1 MYIITYTILAIFC
14 LYLILKA
21 FVKIKFRFWSAQ
33 PVFHIYDLH
42 HWLRPNHIVESDVP
56 NIDKY
61 VNLIDIQTTAVSEMT
76 SESVSEFCNFIKTYY
91 LRNKG
96 TEYLPEESHIMEY
109 LKGSNHPSYVS
120 IYRAPKLVSRFHT
133 EEEKEINSVISAR
146 ILHITIKGQSP
157 FPIYYIDNLC
167 VNPKMRKKGI
177 APKAIR
183 TLYYELRR
191 KNTKVNT
198 YLFKREGEM
207 TAIVPLT
214 TFQCKGYDI
223 SCIEP
228 MEIPHA
234 SMALIEVTAKNL
246 HLLTDFVKMKG
257 PNLDCVIVPEL
268 ANLANIINSNSMAIY
283 GILEAGKLI
292 AVYVLRDSATSYD
305 EHTSMEVVC
314 SLSACP
320 FKEIFVSGFSKAIN
334 ICSEKWNCSKVLIE
348 GLGDNNVL
356 VEYVERREF
365 KPFMTSPS
373 AFFLYNYVSYS
384 HQPDKCFIIC

>member
-1 MYIITYTILAIFC
+1 
-14 LYLILKA
+14 
-21 FVKIKFRFWSAQ
+21 
-33 PVFHIYDLH
+33 
-42 HWLRPNHIVESDVP
+42 VESDIP

-61 VNLIDIQTTAVSEMT
+61 VNLIDIQTIAVSEMT
-76 SESVSEFCNFIKTYY
+76 PETVSEFCNFIKTYY

-120 IYRAPKLVSRFHT
+120 IYRRPKNAFQCNFDD
-133 EEEKEINSVISAR
+133 EEINSVISAR
-146 ILHITIKGQSP
+146 ILYITIKGQSP

-207 TAIVPLT
+207 TAIVPIT
-214 TFQCKGYDI
+214 TFLCKGYDI

-228 MEIPHA
+228 IELPHT

-246 HLLTDFVKMKG
+246 HLLTDLVKMKE
-257 PNLDCVIVPEL
+257 PNLDCVIVPDL
-268 ANLANIINSNSMAIY
+268 TNLANIINTNSISIY
-283 GILEAGKLI
+283 GILESHKLI
-292 AVYVLRDSATSYD
+292 AAYVLRDSATIYD
-305 EHTSMEVVC
+305 EEASMEIVC
-314 SLSACP
+314 SLSACY
-320 FKEIFVSGFSKAIN
+320 FKEIFISGFSKAIN
-334 ICSEKWNCSKVLIE
+334 ICSEKWKCSKVLLE
-348 GLGDNNVL
+348 GVGDNNVL
-356 VEYVERREF
+356 AEYIERRHF

-373 AFFLYNYVSYS
+373 AFFLYNYISYT
-384 HQPDKCFIIC
+384 QKADKCFIIC

>member
-1 MYIITYTILAIFC
+1 MKMLIYTILATFC

-21 FVKIKFRFWSAQ
+21 FVKIKFHFWSAQ

-42 HWLRPNHIVESDVP
+42 HWLRPNQIVEHEVP
-56 NIDKY
+56 HIDKY
-61 VNLIDIQTTAVSEMT
+61 VNVIDIHTTVVSEMT
-76 SESVSEFCNFIKTYY
+76 PETVSEFCNFIKNNY
-91 LRNKG
+91 LRNKQIK
-96 TEYLPEESHIMEY
+96 YLPEETHIMEY

-120 IYRAPKLVSRFHT
+120 IYQRPKVAFQCHA
-133 EEEKEINSVISAR
+133 EKVIHSVISAR
-146 ILHITIKGQSP
+146 ILHITLKGQSS

-167 VNPKMRKKGI
+167 VEPTMRKKGI

-191 KNTKVNT
+191 KNKQVNT

-228 MEIPHA
+228 MELPHA

-246 HLLTDFVKMKG
+246 HLLTDFVKMKA
-257 PNLDCVIVPEL
+257 PTLDCVIVPEV
-268 ANLANIINSNSMAIY
+268 ANLANIINSNIMSVY

-292 AVYVLRDSATSYD
+292 AAYVLRDAATSYD
-305 EHTSMEVVC
+305 DEASMEIVC

-320 FKEIFVSGFSKAIN
+320 FKEIFVSGFSKAIS
-334 ICSEKWNCSKVLIE
+334 ICSKKWKCSKVLIE

-356 VEYVERREF
+356 AEYVERREF

-373 AFFLYNYVSYS
+373 AFFLFNYVSYTLES
-384 HQPDKCFIIC
+384 DKCFIIC